1 MPELDGI
8 EVCQE
13 LRKSITAPIIFLS
26 SKSSLTEKSIW
37 LIARGDDYI
46 GKPFESIELLA
57 RVRAHLRRNR
67 ILTDSDNV
75 LNWTQEGT
83 IDSGEKLICHPGL
96 LIDLEKYIVVANG
109 NEIPL
114 SPKEFK
120 LLALLAQN
128 PGVVFEMKGSFRLSG
143 TLIVLATIAHLR
155 FISVT
160 SAKKLK
166 RIQKIYKR

>member
-83 IDSGEKLICHPGL
+83 IDSG
-96 LIDLEKYIVVANG
+96 
-109 NEIPL
+109 
-114 SPKEFK
+114 
-120 LLALLAQN
+120 
-128 PGVVFEMKGSFRLSG
+128 
-143 TLIVLATIAHLR
+143 
-155 FISVT
+155 
-160 SAKKLK
+160 
-166 RIQKIYKR
+166 